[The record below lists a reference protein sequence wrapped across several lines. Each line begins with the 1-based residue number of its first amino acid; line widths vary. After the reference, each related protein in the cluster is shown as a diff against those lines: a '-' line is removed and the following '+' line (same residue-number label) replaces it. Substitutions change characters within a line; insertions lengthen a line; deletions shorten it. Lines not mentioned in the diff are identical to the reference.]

1 MSSDVRRWAPGFQP
15 IYAPVQRNQ
24 HVVLHEKSFLIRA
37 ARFQKRGGGVA
48 NPCPWVAGLVAET
61 LLLP

>member
-37 ARFQKRGGGVA
+37 ARFQKRGGGGGRE
-48 NPCPWVAGLVAET
+48 PLSLGGWTCG
-61 LLLP
+61 